1 VIGSL
6 RGRLVERTLT
16 GQVLVDVGGVG
27 YLALVP
33 NGTLARLGE
42 PGREV
47 HLHVSTQV
55 REDAITLYGF
65 STRDER
71 VCFEALLAAQGVGPA
86 LALAVL
92 SVHGPDALRRALAE
106 DDVESLCLVPG
117 VGKKTAA
124 RVLLDLKARLGGTE
138 PDVDAV
144 VAASVNGNG
153 NGPAVGPPSARS
165 EVRAALASLGYG
177 ADEVR
182 EAVRDLPEEGDV
194 GTLVKAALTSLG
206 GRR

>member
-6 RGRLVERTLT
+6 RGRLVERTMT
-16 GQVLVDVGGVG
+16 GQVLVEVGGVG
-27 YLALVP
+27 YVTLVP
-33 NGTLARLGE
+33 SGTLARLGE

-106 DDVESLCLVPG
+106 DDVDALCLVPG

-124 RVLLDLKARLGGTE
+124 RLLLDLKARLSGAE
-138 PDVDAV
+138 PDVETV
-144 VAASVNGNG
+144 VAASANGSAP
-153 NGPAVGPPSARS
+153 GPVPLTPRS

-177 ADEVR
+177 PDEVR
-182 EAVRDLPEEGDV
+182 EAVRDLPDDGEV
-194 GTLVKAALTSLG
+194 GALVKTALSRLAAA
-206 GRR
+206 R

>member
-6 RGRLVERTLT
+6 RGRLVERTMT
-16 GQVLVDVGGVG
+16 GQVLVEVGGVG
-27 YLALVP
+27 YVALVP
-33 NGTLARLGE
+33 SGTLARLGE

-55 REDAITLYGF
+55 RDDAITLYGF

-106 DDVESLCLVPG
+106 DDVDALCLVPG

-124 RVLLDLKARLGGTE
+124 RVLLDLKARLSGSE
-138 PDVDAV
+138 PDVGAV
-144 VAASVNGNG
+144 VAASGDGNG
-153 NGPAVGPPSARS
+153 AGPVPPSPRS

-177 ADEVR
+177 PDEVR
-182 EAVRDLPEEGDV
+182 EAVRELPDEGEV
-194 GTLVKAALTSLG
+194 GALVKSALSRLGAA
-206 GRR
+206 RA

>member
-6 RGRLVERTLT
+6 RGRLVERTMT
-16 GQVLVDVGGVG
+16 GQVLVEVGGVG
-27 YLALVP
+27 YVALVP
-33 NGTLARLGE
+33 SGTLARLGE

-106 DDVESLCLVPG
+106 DDVDALCLVPG

-124 RVLLDLKARLGGTE
+124 RVLLDLKARLSGAE
-138 PDVDAV
+138 PDVGTV
-144 VAASVNGNG
+144 VAATSNGAG
-153 NGPAVGPPSARS
+153 AAPIAPSPRS

-177 ADEVR
+177 PDEVR
-182 EAVRDLPEEGDV
+182 EAVRDLPDEGEV
-194 GTLVKAALTSLG
+194 GALVKTALSRLAAV
-206 GRR
+206 R

>member
-6 RGRLVERTLT
+6 RGRLVERTMT
-16 GQVLVDVGGVG
+16 GQVLVEVGGVG
-27 YLALVP
+27 YVALVP
-33 NGTLARLGE
+33 SGTLARLGQ
-42 PGREV
+42 PGSEAF
-47 HLHVSTQV
+47 LHVSTQV

-71 VCFEALLAAQGVGPA
+71 VCFEALLGAQGVGPA

-106 DDVESLCLVPG
+106 DDVDALCLVPG

-124 RVLLDLKARLGGTE
+124 RVLLDLKARLSGSE
-138 PDVDAV
+138 PDVEAV
-144 VAASVNGNG
+144 VAASGNG
-153 NGPAVGPPSARS
+153 AGGGPVAPTPRS

-177 ADEVR
+177 PDEVR
-182 EAVRDLPEEGDV
+182 EAVRDLPDEGEV
-194 GTLVKAALTSLG
+194 GALVKSALSRLG
-206 GRR
+206 AVR

>member
-6 RGRLVERTLT
+6 RGRLVERTMT
-16 GQVLVDVGGVG
+16 GQVLVEVGGVG
-27 YLALVP
+27 YVALVP
-33 NGTLARLGE
+33 SGTLARLGQ
-42 PGREV
+42 PGSEA

-106 DDVESLCLVPG
+106 DDVEALCLVPG
-117 VGKKTAA
+117 VGRKTAA
-124 RVLLDLKARLGGTE
+124 RLLLDLKARLSGAE
-138 PDVDAV
+138 PDVEAV
-144 VAASVNGNG
+144 VAASTEGNG
-153 NGPAVGPPSARS
+153 AALAPSPRS

-177 ADEVR
+177 PEEVR
-182 EAVRDLPEEGDV
+182 EAVRDLPDEGEV
-194 GTLVKAALTSLG
+194 GTLVKTALARIGAA
-206 GRR
+206 R

>member
-1 VIGSL
+1 MIGSL
-6 RGRLVERTLT
+6 RGRLVERTMT
-16 GQVLVDVGGVG
+16 GQVLVEVGGVG
-27 YLALVP
+27 YVALVP
-33 NGTLARLGE
+33 SGTLARLGE

-71 VCFEALLAAQGVGPA
+71 VCFEGLLAAQGVGPA

-106 DDVESLCLVPG
+106 DDVDALCLVPG
-117 VGKKTAA
+117 VGRKTAA
-124 RVLLDLKARLGGTE
+124 RLLLDLKARLSGSE
-138 PDVDAV
+138 PDVEAV
-144 VAASVNGNG
+144 VAASMEGNG
-153 NGPAVGPPSARS
+153 NGAAPAAPSPRS

-177 ADEVR
+177 PDEVR
-182 EAVRDLPEEGDV
+182 EAVRDLPDEGEV
-194 GTLVKAALTSLG
+194 GALVKTALTRIG
-206 GRR
+206 AAR

>member
-6 RGRLVERTLT
+6 RGLLVERTMT
-16 GQVLVDVGGVG
+16 GQVLVEVGGVG
-27 YLALVP
+27 YVALVP
-33 NGTLARLGE
+33 SGTLARLGE

-106 DDVESLCLVPG
+106 DDVEALCLVPG
-117 VGKKTAA
+117 VGRKTAA
-124 RVLLDLKARLGGTE
+124 RLLLDLKARLSGAE
-138 PDVDAV
+138 PDVEAL
-144 VAASVNGNG
+144 VAASTDGAG
-153 NGPAVGPPSARS
+153 PGPAAPSPRS

-177 ADEVR
+177 PDEVR
-182 EAVRDLPEEGDV
+182 EAVRDLPDEGEV
-194 GTLVKAALTSLG
+194 GTLVKTALSRIGAA
-206 GRR
+206 R

>member
-1 VIGSL
+1 MIGSL
-6 RGRLVERTLT
+6 RGRLVERTMT
-16 GQVLVDVGGVG
+16 GQVLLEVGGVG
-27 YLALVP
+27 YVALVP
-33 NGTLARLGE
+33 SGTLARLGE

-106 DDVESLCLVPG
+106 DDVDALCLVPG
-117 VGKKTAA
+117 VGRKTAA
-124 RVLLDLKARLGGTE
+124 RLLLDLKARLSGSE
-138 PDVDAV
+138 PDVEAV
-144 VAASVNGNG
+144 VAASTDGNG
-153 NGPAVGPPSARS
+153 AAPAGPSPRS

-177 ADEVR
+177 PDEVR
-182 EAVRDLPEEGDV
+182 DAVRDLPDEGEV
-194 GTLVKAALTSLG
+194 GALVKTALSRIGAA
-206 GRR
+206 R

>member
-6 RGRLVERTLT
+6 RGRLVERTMT
-16 GQVLVDVGGVG
+16 GQVLVEVGGVG
-27 YLALVP
+27 YVALVP
-33 NGTLARLGE
+33 SGTLARLGQ
-42 PGREV
+42 PGSEAF
-47 HLHVSTQV
+47 LHVSTQV

-106 DDVESLCLVPG
+106 NDVDALCLVPG

-124 RVLLDLKARLGGTE
+124 RVLLDLKARLSGAE
-138 PDVDAV
+138 PDVETV
-144 VAASVNGNG
+144 VAASSSNGAG
-153 NGPAVGPPSARS
+153 AAPLAPSPRS

-177 ADEVR
+177 PDEVR
-182 EAVRDLPEEGDV
+182 EAVRDLPDEGEV
-194 GTLVKAALTSLG
+194 GALVKTALSRLAAV
-206 GRR
+206 R

>member
-6 RGRLVERTLT
+6 RGRLVERTMT
-16 GQVLVDVGGVG
+16 CQVLVEVGGVG
-27 YLALVP
+27 YVALVP
-33 NGTLARLGE
+33 SGTLARLGE
-42 PGREV
+42 PGREI

-106 DDVESLCLVPG
+106 NDVDALCLVPG

-124 RVLLDLKARLGGTE
+124 RVLLDLKARLSGAE
-138 PDVDAV
+138 PDVETV
-144 VAASVNGNG
+144 VAASSSNGAG
-153 NGPAVGPPSARS
+153 AAPLAPSPRS

-177 ADEVR
+177 PDEVR
-182 EAVRDLPEEGDV
+182 EAVRDLPDEGEV
-194 GTLVKAALTSLG
+194 GALVKTALSRLAAV
-206 GRR
+206 R

>member
-6 RGRLVERTLT
+6 RGRLVERTMT
-16 GQVLVDVGGVG
+16 GQVLVEVGGVG
-27 YLALVP
+27 YVALVP
-33 NGTLARLGE
+33 SGTLARLGE

-106 DDVESLCLVPG
+106 DDVDALCLVPG

-124 RVLLDLKARLGGTE
+124 RVLLDLKARLSGAE
-138 PDVDAV
+138 PDVETL
-144 VAASVNGNG
+144 VAASSNGAG
-153 NGPAVGPPSARS
+153 AAPVAPSPRS

-177 ADEVR
+177 PDGVR
-182 EAVRDLPEEGDV
+182 EAVRDLPDEGEV
-194 GTLVKAALTSLG
+194 GALVKTALSRLAAV
-206 GRR
+206 R

>member
-6 RGRLVERTLT
+6 RGRLVERTMT
-16 GQVLVDVGGVG
+16 GQVLVEVGGVG
-27 YLALVP
+27 YVALVP
-33 NGTLARLGE
+33 SGTLARLGQ
-42 PGREV
+42 PGSEA

-71 VCFEALLAAQGVGPA
+71 VCFEGLLAAQGVGPA

-106 DDVESLCLVPG
+106 DDVDALCLVPG
-117 VGKKTAA
+117 VGRKTAA
-124 RVLLDLKARLGGTE
+124 RLLLDLKARLSGAE
-138 PDVDAV
+138 PDVETV
-144 VAASVNGNG
+144 VAASVDGNG
-153 NGPAVGPPSARS
+153 AGPVPPSPRS

-177 ADEVR
+177 PDEVR
-182 EAVRDLPEEGDV
+182 EAVRDLPDEGEV
-194 GTLVKAALTSLG
+194 GALVKSALTRMG
-206 GRR
+206 AAR

>member
-6 RGRLVERTLT
+6 RGQLVERTMT
-16 GQVLVDVGGVG
+16 GQVLVEVGGVG
-27 YLALVP
+27 YVALVP
-33 NGTLARLGE
+33 SGTLARLGE

-106 DDVESLCLVPG
+106 DDVDALCLVPG

-124 RVLLDLKARLGGTE
+124 RVLLDLKARLSGAE
-138 PDVDAV
+138 PDVETLVAV
-144 VAASVNGNG
+144 SSNGNSA
-153 NGPAVGPPSARS
+153 GPVTPSPRS
-165 EVRAALASLGYG
+165 EVRAALVSLGYG
-177 ADEVR
+177 PEEVR
-182 EAVRDLPEEGDV
+182 EAVRDLPDEGEV
-194 GTLVKAALTSLG
+194 GTLVKSALSRLAAA
-206 GRR
+206 R

>member
-1 VIGSL
+1 MIGSL
-6 RGRLVERTLT
+6 RGQLVERTMT
-16 GQVLVDVGGVG
+16 GQVLVEVGGVG
-27 YLALVP
+27 YVALVP
-33 NGTLARLGE
+33 SGTLARLGE

-106 DDVESLCLVPG
+106 DDVDALCLVPG

-124 RVLLDLKARLGGTE
+124 RVLLDLKARLSGAE
-138 PDVDAV
+138 PDVETL
-144 VAASVNGNG
+144 VAASSNGNG
-153 NGPAVGPPSARS
+153 AGPVAPTPRS

-177 ADEVR
+177 PEEVR
-182 EAVRDLPEEGDV
+182 EAVRDLPDEGEV
-194 GTLVKAALTSLG
+194 GALVKTALSRLAAA
-206 GRR
+206 R